1 MKFSSLIPAN
11 QSLLQSLE
19 VAGSK
24 KRRNRARHKVQF
36 RTDPKFRAPKGGN
49 ISVWEFLV
57 SPYTPGNGTPPGAF
71 RFLRRAE
78 GSDVSWFWATHL
90 SHGSGFRFE
99 PITDIPS
106 FKPVRQAAHEDTGKR
121 ANTHT
126 EGVLDAQDIATIIK
140 EESHEAMEEQMQAR
154 LADLAA
160 ASTGD

>member
-1 MKFSSLIPAN
+1 MKFSSLTPAN
-11 QSLLQSLE
+11 QMLLQSLE

-36 RTDPKFRAPKGGN
+36 RTDPKFRSPKAAAV
-49 ISVWEFLV
+49 SVWEFLV

-90 SHGSGFRFE
+90 NHGSGFRFE

-106 FKPVRQAAHEDTGKR
+106 FKPVRQTAHEDNGER
-121 ANTHT
+121 ATAHSDSI
-126 EGVLDAQDIATIIK
+126 LDAQDIATLLK
-140 EESHEAMEEQMQAR
+140 EQSREAMEEQLEAHMAAR
-154 LADLAA
+154 GAAD
-160 ASTGD
+160 